1 MEDEE
6 HIPAITPVLPN
17 IPVPQIEQLLEQ
29 AEANAKEALK
39 IAENNKTV
47 IVVEPTIFEQMSE
60 KIKTLNNA
68 SERMTTTVGFGAAA
82 FAYYEAFDA
91 FIAGNPV
98 SGWLKIGQGTFA
110 LVVGIISKDPQS
122 IFNKT
127 K

>member
-1 MEDEE
+1 MEEEE

-17 IPVPQIEQLLEQ
+17 IPAPQMEQLLEQ
-29 AEANAKEALK
+29 AQANAQAALQ
-39 IAENNKTV
+39 IAENNKSV

-60 KIKTLNNA
+60 KIKTLNNT
-68 SERMTTTVGFGAAA
+68 SDRMTTSIGFGAAA

-91 FIAGNPV
+91 FVAGNPV